1 MYAHRH
7 EHHSTHPRFPPLHPT
22 VPPAIPQTEL
32 AEMLQQSGFPQMN
45 ERELSVLCNLLRQQ
59 RVEETRERYGLPEL
73 GSTGG
78 FVA

>member
-1 MYAHRH
+1 
-7 EHHSTHPRFPPLHPT
+7 
-22 VPPAIPQTEL
+22 
-32 AEMLQQSGFPQMN
+32 MLQQSGFPQMN

-73 GSTGG
+73 GSIGG